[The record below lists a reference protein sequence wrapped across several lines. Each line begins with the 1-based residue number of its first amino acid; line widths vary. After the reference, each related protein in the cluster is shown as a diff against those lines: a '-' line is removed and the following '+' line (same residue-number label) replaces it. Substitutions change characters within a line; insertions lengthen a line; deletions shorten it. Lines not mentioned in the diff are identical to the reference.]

1 MKDPFTKSARPDE
14 ANFKEVIILVTKP
27 AEKTARVRV
36 RDEIV
41 KTAKGLGAKVI
52 DCEPKL
58 NCALIS
64 CDDDIRDRLRQRFPD
79 AAIGDNGGEWKPAG
93 PGGGLNPPR
102 P

>member
-14 ANFKEVIILVTKP
+14 ANFREVIILVTKP
-27 AEKTARVRV
+27 ADAKARVRV

-41 KTAKGLGAKVI
+41 RSAKKLGAKVI

-58 NCALIS
+58 NCALIA
-64 CDDDIRDRLRQRFPD
+64 CDDDIRDRLKQGFPD
-79 AAIGDNGGEWKPAG
+79 VTIEDNAGGYRPASKA
-93 PGGGLNPPR
+93 PPPR